1 MDKRQK
7 DLKVMA
13 EASGVTPLKFDRR
26 KSRVYLMCEAENG
39 ATREFSVSTGGTSDV
54 RGDQNEQ
61 SLMKRWAR
69 ENAKPESTPQPKK
82 APATMQTPVAKLSP
96 RQSASMGE
104 QLATQM
110 SGKTVTKEPA
120 ELGMKDMFRLC
131 TWMKLGDLAK
141 VPSMEALVLEASK
154 HLGVAVQES
163 TVREAMDA
171 TGVTEPVHWSE
182 PSDPQAIIVREI
194 GLLLK
199 GLGQAPTD
207 AFSKLAAAIV
217 P

>member
-13 EASGVTPLKFDRR
+13 EAAGISPLTFDRR
-26 KSRVYLMCEAENG
+26 KSRVYLLCEAENG
-39 ATREFSVSTGGTSDV
+39 VTREFSVSTGSTSDV

-61 SLMKRWAR
+61 ALMKRWAR
-69 ENAKPESTPQPKK
+69 ENAKPQPITPPQPKK
-82 APATMQTPVAKLSP
+82 AQATMPAP
-96 RQSASMGE
+96 RQASSMGE
-104 QLATQM
+104 QIAAQM
-110 SGKTVTKEPA
+110 SGKNAAKEPA

-131 TWMKLGDLAK
+131 TWMKLGDLNK
-141 VPSMEALVLEASK
+141 VPSMDALVLESSK
-154 HLGVAVQES
+154 HLGMPVQES

-171 TGVTEPVHWSE
+171 TGVAEPAHWGE
-182 PSDPQAIIVREI
+182 PTDPQAIIVREI

-207 AFSKLAAAIV
+207 AFNKLAEKLL